1 MENNEFN
8 IFIPFEKSIR
18 SDGAHGRFIHGYA
31 STYHEDSV
39 GDIVLPTELDIST
52 FMTRG
57 YINYEHKPGD
67 RYKIGVP
74 TDKTYIDPSRGLF
87 VEAKLFDNNPYADR
101 MWEIASRISSGEEE
115 QKRDHMLGFSIEGSF
130 SHRDVDDVRVMRNVR
145 ITNIALTVNPKNKN
159 ASWHAFT
166 KSFTTG
172 NDVIQPE
179 NPGYSEGALRAQSIA
194 RDLKNLSYAVQDL
207 SPEDW
212 RDVAK
217 NLDQEDR
224 YEKDTASLFLQVT
237 KGISK
242 EQANKLL

>member
-1 MENNEFN
+1 MENNEFS
-8 IFIPFEKSIR
+8 IFLPFEKSIK

-39 GDIVLPTELDIST
+39 GDIILPSELDISS
-52 FMTRG
+52 FMSRG

-87 VEAKLFDNNPYADR
+87 VEAKLFDGNPYADK
-101 MWEIASRISSGEEE
+101 MWDIASRISSGQEE
-115 QKRDHMLGFSIEGSF
+115 QTRDHMLGFSIEGRF
-130 SHRDVDDVRVMRNVR
+130 SHRDMDDVRVMRNVR

-166 KSFTTG
+166 KSFTSG
-172 NDVIQPE
+172 SEQKEIEPEYPE
-179 NPGYSEGALRAQSIA
+179 NDLRVQNIA
-194 RDLKNLSYAVQDL
+194 RGLKTLSYAVQDF
-207 SPEDW
+207 SQEDW
-212 RDVAK
+212 LKVAK
-217 NLDQEDR
+217 SLDQEDR
-224 YEKDTASLFLQVT
+224 YDPTTASLFLQIN

-242 EQANKLL
+242 EDASKLI